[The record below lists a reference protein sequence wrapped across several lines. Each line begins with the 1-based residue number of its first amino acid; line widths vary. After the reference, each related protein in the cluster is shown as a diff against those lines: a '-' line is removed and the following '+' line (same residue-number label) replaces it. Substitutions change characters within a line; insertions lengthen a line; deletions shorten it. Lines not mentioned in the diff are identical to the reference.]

1 MRLPF
6 LAATALAA
14 LLHGNAH
21 AAMVEVAGR
30 KWNCDDGVSVT
41 SAVAT
46 VSTVGSATKS
56 VFLTTHIDVS
66 PYLESGIEWQLRV
79 RGRGIKPPAK
89 SYLGVKA
96 MLIYDEPG
104 GDRRYPGPIGRT
116 GDFDWITVRY
126 RTAFRTGVRGNTAKL
141 VLGLQETEGE
151 VEYDLS
157 SLRIAAATTPREQI
171 DETRKCRYTPRVA
184 DMSQL
189 RGVMSPSRPMTEDDF
204 IKLHGWSV
212 KLLRYQ
218 MNRFWNLHYANR
230 DLKDYDKW
238 LNSKLD
244 HLDST
249 VLPLAAKYG
258 IKVAIDLHMPP
269 GGKASDG
276 EMNMFY
282 EPKYAKHFV
291 ECWQKIASRF
301 NAHPSLYGY
310 DILNEP
316 SQTYNPADGMGWWG
330 LQKKAAEAIRAIDP
344 TTPIIVEAN
353 HADSPD
359 GFEEMPVLDIEDV
372 IYEVHLYAPMDFTH
386 QGVRKGHAHVPT
398 RWPDTTKGWNRTYLK
413 QKLQKVREFQLRHNA
428 KIFLGEFSAIAWA
441 EGAEK
446 WMDDAI
452 SIFNEYGWDWTYHAY
467 GEFEGWSVEHSA
479 ERPYEFRQDK
489 TTPRKTA
496 LLKGLND
503 DVHSS
508 SVPFTLEW
516 KDGEPAP
523 VKVLDFGPDGVGG
536 YPSIEV
542 EPIDG
547 KPRLRLSY
555 GCVPSFGDGGDF
567 SRATSARYLGPT
579 VDLPILPASVD
590 RFDVFSVSTAGVYAA
605 TLQQGLVRYVRV
617 RLEKPGTAAKI
628 TAVRFENRGTHSV
641 EPAVGSFACSDKA
654 LTDLWRASV
663 RTCTLAAIPE
673 RTEPLRITTPLTNV
687 VLGAAHAFLADGA
700 KRDRLVWSGDLWWA
714 QFNMYAA
721 FAPESPFMPGSLR
734 MLAENQTPEGYIQA
748 CPYPESHGPLA
759 AADYGPFQS
768 DEFAAW
774 FVPVLASHH
783 LYTGDIGI
791 VKKLYPNV
799 SKLAE
804 YLLSHINADGV
815 FEQRPETSKH
825 ANDLAFGTKSTHHR
839 SYMNVLL
846 WRTFLDAEFLADV
859 TGMPDDAARWRD
871 ASERS
876 CAAVRERFMR
886 KDGLLASSLEDASIG
901 AEANA
906 LALSLGFF
914 SKGEAEKALAALGR
928 ISHGK
933 FQLLLVRGAFAYGM
947 PDEAVRRIR
956 EHNWLKAVS
965 PEWKGVHA
973 TSECMNHPTRASWG
987 DEAHPDTALAGDLTY
1002 GILGVRP
1009 LAPGYSHFEFMPG
1022 AANGIEWAKG
1032 TVPTPSGPI
1041 HAEWR
1046 IENGKLSQRLSAPPD
1061 LTQIK

>member
-1 MRLPF
+1 MRLPL
-6 LAATALAA
+6 LAAAALVA

-21 AAMVEVAGR
+21 AAVVEVAGR
-30 KWNCDDGVSVT
+30 TWNCDGNV
-41 SAVAT
+41 AVAGVVAT
-46 VSTVGSATKS
+46 ASTVDSATKS
-56 VFLTTHIDVS
+56 AFLTTQIDVS
-66 PYLESGIEWQLRV
+66 PYLESGVEWQVRV
-79 RGRGIKPPAK
+79 RGRGIKKPAK
-89 SYLGVKA
+89 PYLGVKA
-96 MLIYDEPG
+96 MLVYDEAG
-104 GDRRYPGPIGRT
+104 GERRYPGPIGAT
-116 GDFDWITVRY
+116 GDFGWITIRY
-126 RTAFRTGVRGNTAKL
+126 RTAFRNGVRGNMAKL

-157 SLRIAAATTPREQI
+157 SLRIASAATPAEQI
-171 DETRKCRYTPRVA
+171 DGTRTCKYTPRVTA
-184 DMSQL
+184 LPQL
-189 RGVMSPSRPMTEDDF
+189 RGVMSPSRPMNEDDF
-204 IKLHGWSV
+204 VKLHEWGV

-230 DLKDYDKW
+230 DLQDYDKW
-238 LNSKLD
+238 LDSKLD
-244 HLDST
+244 HLNST
-249 VLPLAAKYG
+249 VLPLAARYG

-282 EPKYAKHFV
+282 EPEYAAHFV
-291 ECWQKIASRF
+291 ECWREIARRF
-301 NAHPSLYGY
+301 KGHPSLYGY

-316 SQTYNPADGMGWWG
+316 IQTYNPTDELGWWG

-359 GFEEMPVLDIEDV
+359 GFAEMPVLDIDDV
-372 IYEVHLYAPMDFTH
+372 IYEVHLYSPMEFTH
-386 QGVRKGHAHVPT
+386 QGVSKSRPHVPA
-398 RWPDTTKGWNRTYLK
+398 RWPDAAKGWDGTYLR
-413 QKLQKVREFQLRHNA
+413 QELEKVRKFQLKHDAR
-428 KIFLGEFSAIAWA
+428 IFVGEFSAIAWA
-441 EGAEK
+441 EDAEK
-446 WMDDAI
+446 WMEDAI
-452 SIFNEYGWDWTYHAY
+452 SIFSEYGWDWTYHAY

-479 ERPYEFRQDK
+479 ERPYDFHPADD
-489 TTPRKTA
+489 TPRKAA

-516 KDGEPAP
+516 KSGEPAP
-523 VKVLDFGPDGVGG
+523 VRVIDFGPDGVGG
-536 YPSIEV
+536 YPSVEV
-542 EPIDG
+542 ESINV
-547 KPRLRLSY
+547 KARLRLSY
-555 GCVPSFGDGGDF
+555 GCVPGFGDGGDF

-590 RFDVFSVSTAGVYAA
+590 RFDVFSVTNAGVYTAP
-605 TLQQGLVRYVRV
+605 LQQGLVRYVRV
-617 RLEKPGTAAKI
+617 RLEEPGTTARI
-628 TAVRFENRGTHSV
+628 VAVRFENRGTHSV
-641 EPAVGSFACSDKA
+641 EPVVGSFACSDTA
-654 LTDLWRASV
+654 LTDLWLASV
-663 RTCTLAAIPE
+663 RTCSIAAVPE
-673 RTEPLRITTPLTNV
+673 RTEPLRITTPLTNAL
-687 VLGAAHAFLADGA
+687 LGAAHAFLADGA

-721 FAPESPFMPGSLR
+721 FALESPFMPGSIR

-774 FVPVLASHH
+774 FVPVLASHY
-783 LYTGDIGI
+783 LYTGDLKI
-791 VKKLYPNV
+791 VQELYPRV
-799 SKLAE
+799 KRLAG
-804 YLLSHINADGV
+804 YLLSHTNADGV

-846 WRTFLDAEFLADV
+846 WRTFRDAASLADAV
-859 TGMPDDAARWRD
+859 GMPDAAARWRA
-871 ASERS
+871 ASTRAET
-876 CAAVRERFMR
+876 ALRERFVR
-886 KDGLLASSLEDASIG
+886 GDGLLTSSLENSSVG

-914 SKGEAEKALAALGR
+914 SRAEAEKALGALGR

-947 PDEAVRRIR
+947 HDEAVKRIR

-965 PEWKGVHA
+965 PEWNGVHT

-987 DEAHPDTALAGDLTY
+987 DEAHPDTALAGDLTA
-1002 GILGVRP
+1002 GILGIRP
-1009 LAPGYSHFEFMPG
+1009 LAPGYSRFEFRPG
-1022 AANGIEWAKG
+1022 TARGIEWAKG

-1046 IENGKLSQRLSAPPD
+1046 IKDGKLSQHLSAPPG
-1061 LTQIK
+1061 LTQVK

>member
-21 AAMVEVAGR
+21 STIVEVAGR
-30 KWNCDDGVSVT
+30 EWNCDDGVSVT
-41 SAVAT
+41 GTVAT
-46 VSTVGSATKS
+46 VNTVDSAKKS
-56 VFLTTHIDVS
+56 EFLTTQLDVS
-66 PYLESGIEWQLRV
+66 PYLETGIEWQIRV
-79 RGRGIKPPAK
+79 KGRRIKTPAK

-96 MLIYDEPG
+96 MLVYDEAG
-104 GDRRYPGPIGRT
+104 GERKYPGPIGRT
-116 GDFDWITVRY
+116 DDFDWITLRY
-126 RTAFRTGVRGNTAKL
+126 RTTFRNGVRSNMAKL

-157 SLRIAAATTPREQI
+157 SLRIAAAAMPAEQI

-184 DMSQL
+184 DMPQL
-189 RGVMSPSRPMTEDDF
+189 RGVMSPSRPMVEDDF
-204 IKLHGWSV
+204 VKLHGWGV

-230 DLKDYDKW
+230 DLKDYTKW
-238 LNSKLD
+238 LDSKLD

-276 EMNMFY
+276 EMNMCY
-282 EPKYAKHFV
+282 EPKYAAHFLA
-291 ECWQKIASRF
+291 CWQKIARRF
-301 NAHPSLYGY
+301 RANPTLYGY
-310 DILNEP
+310 DIINEP
-316 SQTYNPADGMGWWG
+316 IQTYSPANGLGWWG
-330 LQKKAAEAIRAIDP
+330 IQKKAAEAIRAIDP
-344 TTPIIVEAN
+344 ATPIIVEAN

-359 GFEEMPVLDIEDV
+359 GFAEMPVLDIDDV

-386 QGVRKGHAHVPT
+386 QGVAKGRAHVPT
-398 RWPDTTKGWNRTYLK
+398 HWPDEAKGWNRTYLR
-413 QKLQKVREFQLRHNA
+413 QKLEKVREFQLKHDAR
-428 KIFLGEFSAIAWA
+428 IFAGEFSAIAWA

-452 SIFNEYGWDWTYHAY
+452 SIFSEYGWDWTYHAY

-479 ERPYEFRQDK
+479 ERPYEFRPNES
-489 TTPRKTA
+489 TPRKTA
-496 LLKGLND
+496 LLNGLND

-508 SVPFTLEW
+508 PVPFTLEW
-516 KDGEPAP
+516 KSGEPAP
-523 VKVLDFGPDGVGG
+523 VKVIDFGPDGVGG
-536 YPSIEV
+536 YPSVEV

-547 KPRLRLSY
+547 KARLRLSY
-555 GCVPSFGDGGDF
+555 GCVPGFGDGGDF

-590 RFDVFSVSTAGVYAA
+590 RFDVFSVTNAGVYAA
-605 TLQQGLVRYVRV
+605 PLQQGLVRYVRV
-617 RLEKPGTAAKI
+617 RLDEPGTAARI
-628 TAVRFENRGTHSV
+628 TAVRFDNRGTHSV
-641 EPAVGSFACSDKA
+641 EPAVGSFACSDTA

-663 RTCTLAAIPE
+663 RTCSLAAVPE
-673 RTEPLRITTPLTNV
+673 RTEPLRVATPLTNV
-687 VLGAAHAFLADGA
+687 VLGTAHAFLADGA

-721 FAPESPFMPGSLR
+721 FAPESPYMPGSLR

-759 AADYGPFQS
+759 VADHGPFQS

-774 FVPVLASHH
+774 FVPVLASHY
-783 LYTGDIGI
+783 LYSGDLDL
-791 VKKLYPNV
+791 VKELYPNV

-804 YLLSHINADGV
+804 YLLSHTNADGV

-839 SYMNVLL
+839 SYMNLLL
-846 WRTFLDAEFLADV
+846 WRTFRDAASLAEAV
-859 TGMPDDAARWRD
+859 GLPDDAARLRD
-871 ASERS
+871 ASARS
-876 CAAVRERFMR
+876 ETAVRRQFMR
-886 KDGLLASSLEDASIG
+886 DDGLLASSLEDTSVG

-914 SKGEAEKALAALGR
+914 SRAEAEKVLAALGR
-928 ISHGK
+928 IKHGK

-947 PDEAVRRIR
+947 PDEAVRRIS

-965 PEWKGVHA
+965 SEWKGVHT

-987 DEAHPDTALAGDLTY
+987 DEAHPDTAIAGDLTA

-1009 LAPGYSHFEFMPG
+1009 LAPGYSRFEFRPG
-1022 AANGIEWAKG
+1022 TARGIEWAKG

-1041 HAEWR
+1041 RGEWR
-1046 IENGKLSQRLSAPPD
+1046 IENGKLSQHLSAPHG
-1061 LTQIK
+1061 LTQVK